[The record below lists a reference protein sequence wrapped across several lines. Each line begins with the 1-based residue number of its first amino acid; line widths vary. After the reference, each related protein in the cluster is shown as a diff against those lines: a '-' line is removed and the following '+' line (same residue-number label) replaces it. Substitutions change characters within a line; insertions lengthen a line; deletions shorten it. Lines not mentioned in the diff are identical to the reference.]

1 MEDIADKL
9 TSFLEDD
16 KNVEMLKNVADSFKS
31 GQGGLDLSGIGA
43 LMQTVGGENDR
54 AKLLRALK
62 PFVDPRKGE
71 MMEEIIRLL
80 QVGELVMLYLNGRKK

>member
-1 MEDIADKL
+1 MEDIAAQL

-16 KNVEMLKNVADSFKS
+16 KNVEMLKGMANSFKL
-31 GQGGLDLSGIGA
+31 GQGGMDLSGLGA
-43 LMQTVGGENDR
+43 LMQAAGGDNDR

-71 MMEEIIRLL
+71 MMEEIIQLL
-80 QVGELVMLYLNGRKK
+80 KGGELVMLYLNGRKK

>member
-1 MEDIADKL
+1 MEDIASKL

-16 KNVEMLKNVADSFKS
+16 KNVELLKGVAEGLKS
-31 GQGGLDLSGIGA
+31 GQGGVDLSGIGA
-43 LMQTVGGENDR
+43 LMQMAGGDDDR

-62 PFVDPRKGE
+62 PFVDTRKGE

-80 QVGELVMLYLNGRKK
+80 KIGELVMLYLKGRKG